1 MNNLQIFKNEE
12 FGEIRTLTI
21 NNEPYFVGKDVAE
34 VLGYANSKDA
44 IQKHV
49 DDEDKQ
55 IIQRSQFATLEIP
68 NRGLTIINES
78 GLYSLIL
85 SSKLSTAKKFKR
97 WVTSEVLP
105 NIRKHGNYIV
115 NSQPIELG
123 NQMLNLAQGT
133 QMMAQV
139 VQGMLGT
146 VNNLQVFVQDS
157 IQAKDKQIEDI
168 ANLVGMRSKN
178 ICSLTGVLKKVIA
191 TKYGVF
197 NVNSSMDIYKRAKNK
212 VFKEFNAVK
221 WEDIPVCKYSA
232 VQAFI
237 EECV

>member
-1 MNNLQIFKNEE
+1 MNNQIEQKLDSRE
-12 FGEIRTLTI
+12 
-21 NNEPYFVGKDVAE
+21 VAE
-34 VLGYANSKDA
+34 MMEMQHSDLLSKIDK
-44 IQKHV
+44 INKDFSQRKIPFTKYWE
-49 DDEDKQ
+49 DSTYLDKQ
-55 IIQRSQFATLEIP
+55 NKSRRNFLITK
-68 NRGLTIINES
+68 RGCEFLAHKTT
-78 GLYSLIL
+78 GT
-85 SSKLSTAKKFKR
+85 K
-97 WVTSEVLP
+97 
-105 NIRKHGNYIV
+105 GNLFTDRYMDRFEQMKTQL
-115 NSQPIELG
+115 SQPVELG

-178 ICSLTGVLKKVIA
+178 VCSLTGALKKVIA

-197 NVNSSMDIYKRAKNK
+197 NVNSSMDIYKRAKSK
-212 VFKEFNAVK
+212 VFEEFNVVK